1 MPNDSRSNGNRD
13 RKDGRA
19 GSSRKGEPRPSWR
32 EGLQGQSPRP
42 ESPIQP
48 GRSTDTGDQ
57 VSHKWRDMQRETAS
71 ERQLPP
77 LPGQQP
83 ARSSKSGNGSKAI
96 VFGAILLAIVV
107 AMLILPISPLV
118 GDNDP
123 DPTVT
128 PSLAQATTAPNDVAA
143 NATEVPTHAPAE
155 TVESDFLVCIDPGH
169 GGWDYG
175 RERMDQAQFGPPWFF
190 ESEITLSMSMYLR
203 DELES
208 RGIAV
213 VMTRETGGA
222 VNWPNDDVNGDG
234 QVLDETPQGKIA
246 GMRDELQARINICN
260 EAGADVMISVH
271 LNGFDDQSVGGY
283 EIFYNSKREF
293 ATQNQDLAVFL
304 YREMSVAFADLEY
317 ASSARGTTDD
327 LNLSA
332 NLHEYGAEQF
342 LIMIGPEVRKPEY
355 TIVPTN
361 MPGVV
366 IETLFVT
373 NTNDANFILNPT
385 NQQRLAVGWADGIE
399 NYRDR
404 YGDTTP

>member
-1 MPNDSRSNGNRD
+1 
-13 RKDGRA
+13 
-19 GSSRKGEPRPSWR
+19 
-32 EGLQGQSPRP
+32 
-42 ESPIQP
+42 
-48 GRSTDTGDQ
+48 
-57 VSHKWRDMQRETAS
+57 MQRETAS
-71 ERQLPP
+71 GRELPP

-83 ARSSKSGNGSKAI
+83 KRSSKSGNGSKAI
-96 VFGAILLAIVV
+96 IFGAILLAIVV
-107 AMLILPISPLV
+107 AMLILPFSPLV
-118 GDNDP
+118 GNDDP
-123 DPTVT
+123 DPTPT
-128 PSLAQATTAPNDVAA
+128 PALAQATTASNAIAA
-143 NATEVPTHAPAE
+143 NATEVPTRAPAE

-175 RERMDQAQFGPPWFF
+175 RERMDRSVFGPPWFF
-190 ESEITLSMSMYLR
+190 ESEVTLSMSLYLR

-213 VMTRETGGA
+213 VLTRETGGA
-222 VNWPNDDVNGDG
+222 VNLSNDDINGDG
-234 QVLDETPQGKIA
+234 QVLTDTPEGLIA

-260 EAGADVMISVH
+260 DSGADIMISVH
-271 LNGFDDQSVGGY
+271 LNGFDDQSVSGY
-283 EIFYNSKREF
+283 EIFYNSQREF

-317 ASSARGTTDD
+317 AAAARGTTDD

-355 TIVPTN
+355 TIVPTG

-366 IETLFVT
+366 IETLFVS
-373 NTNDANFILNPT
+373 NMNDANFILNPV

-399 NYRDR
+399 NYRER